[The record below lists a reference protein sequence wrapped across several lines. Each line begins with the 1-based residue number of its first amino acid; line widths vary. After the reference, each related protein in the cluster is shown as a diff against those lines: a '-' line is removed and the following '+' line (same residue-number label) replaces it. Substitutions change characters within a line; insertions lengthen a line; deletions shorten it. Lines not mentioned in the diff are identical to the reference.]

1 MMVVLGAIG
10 MRRVSNSDD
19 FATARRSYGPIFL
32 AFALTATAAS
42 GGTFIGIPA
51 LAYKTGFS
59 ALWYAF
65 SYPIGVYVGVLLCM
79 KAIRRAGDAF
89 GNRSIPEYLGDRY
102 ESEVLRILVSLLSIL
117 LLFYLAGQLLSGAVV
132 FNKMMGVSIF
142 QALAI
147 AGVIIM
153 FYIGIGGAHSDIL
166 TDGFQGALMLVLA
179 AAVALMFWIGFDV
192 PGGFTGMVGNLSAQ
206 DPGLVKPL
214 SATHP
219 VLDSKWDV
227 FAIFLA
233 HIPLGLLPHVGN
245 KLWALKN
252 DKDQTTFILLSFLFG
267 MVLPCIA
274 FGGILARALL
284 GDALLA
290 EGSSANY
297 AIPELFIY
305 TMPAWLAALV
315 GAGVLAAI
323 MSTADG
329 LLVSTS
335 QIFANDIYRRSI
347 APRFGFDARSKNV
360 DEVAL
365 LISRLSTVLIV
376 VVSIYLA
383 WVAQKSNVA
392 LFMAAGI
399 GGMLAAISG
408 PLFVGIFWKGATR
421 LGAIAGLFMGG
432 ISFLF
437 FKLAV
442 IEMIFGVG
450 EGGIIVLWLVA
461 QAVNPFACI
470 ALGIILSITTV
481 FLVSNF
487 TEPPSER
494 HLGNFFKQ

>member
-1 MMVVLGAIG
+1 
-10 MRRVSNSDD
+10 
-19 FATARRSYGPIFL
+19 
-32 AFALTATAAS
+32 
-42 GGTFIGIPA
+42 
-51 LAYKTGFS
+51 
-59 ALWYAF
+59 
-65 SYPIGVYVGVLLCM
+65 VGVLLCM
-79 KAIRRAGDAF
+79 KAVRRAGDAF

-147 AGVIIM
+147 TGVIIM

-179 AAVALMFWIGFDV
+179 VAVALMFWVGFDV
-192 PGGFTGMVGNLSAQ
+192 PGGFSGMIGNLSAQ
-206 DPGLVKPL
+206 DPDLVKPL

-252 DKDQTTFILLSFLFG
+252 DKDQTTFIILSFLFG

-284 GDALLA
+284 GDALLV

-297 AIPELFIY
+297 AIPELFIH
-305 TMPAWLAALV
+305 TLPAWLAALV

-347 APRFGFDARSKNV
+347 APRLGLDADSKNV
-360 DEVAL
+360 DKVAL
-365 LISRLSTVLIV
+365 LISRFSTVLIV

-383 WVAQKSNVA
+383 WVAQKANVA

-408 PLFVGIFWKGATR
+408 PLFVGIFWKRTTR
-421 LGAIAGLFMGG
+421 LGAISGLFMGG
-432 ISFLF
+432 VSFLF

-442 IEMIFGVG
+442 LEMICGVG
-450 EGGIIVLWLVA
+450 EGGLIVLWLVA
-461 QAVNPFACI
+461 QAVNPFSCI

-481 FLVSNF
+481 FFVSSF

-494 HLGNFFKQ
+494 HLRNFFQK